1 MIFLDCLC
9 QYSLNKGLTRL
20 GFESRVPNPESGI
33 LVRIWIFSG
42 FYFFTNTQVSEF
54 RLRGWRSKGKVK
66 RIWARNRFAE
76 TPNPLSLPFWTPATQ
91 ASASLNARIFLTLL
105 FKYAT
110 YHSPHGWH
118 LVYGSHCSGNQS
130 RHSKQVD
137 TGISHL
143 IQQKLLLD
151 NVLKKRNTTEKNV
164 RGFSKISY
172 AGPRTTVNSAF

>member
-1 MIFLDCLC
+1 MISLDCLC

-20 GFESRVPNPESGI
+20 GFESRLPNPESRI

-42 FYFFTNTQVSEF
+42 FYFFTNAQVSEF
-54 RLRGWRSKGKVK
+54 SLQGWRSKGKVK
-66 RIWARNRFAE
+66 RIWARNHFAE
-76 TPNPLSLPFWTPATQ
+76 TPNPLSLPF
-91 ASASLNARIFLTLL
+91 L
-105 FKYAT
+105 KYAT

-137 TGISHL
+137 TGISHS

>member
-1 MIFLDCLC
+1 MHGS
-9 QYSLNKGLTRL
+9 SLH
-20 GFESRVPNPESGI
+20 
-33 LVRIWIFSG
+33 
-42 FYFFTNTQVSEF
+42 
-54 RLRGWRSKGKVK
+54 
-66 RIWARNRFAE
+66 
-76 TPNPLSLPFWTPATQ
+76 
-91 ASASLNARIFLTLL
+91 L

-172 AGPRTTVNSAF
+172 DGPHTQKLSIQILYTFPK